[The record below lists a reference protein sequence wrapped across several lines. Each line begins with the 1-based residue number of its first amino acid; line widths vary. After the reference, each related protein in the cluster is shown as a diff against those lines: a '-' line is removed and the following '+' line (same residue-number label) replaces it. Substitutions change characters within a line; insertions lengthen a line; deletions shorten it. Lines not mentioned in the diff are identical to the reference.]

1 MPVVR
6 ASEAVVHEMHGVRFV
21 SYATPGTGSKEL
33 AAWRGE
39 IPAGTKGPAHTVTR
53 EEVLHLLTGSLR
65 LTLDGTAHTLT
76 PGDTAIVNAGT
87 KLGVENPTDAPATM
101 WVTTSVG
108 LEAELADGT
117 RISPPWANA

>member
-6 ASEAVVHEMHGVRFV
+6 ASEAVVHELHGVRFV
-21 SYATPGTGSKEL
+21 SYAAPGTGSKEL

-39 IPAGTKGPAHTVTR
+39 IPAGAKGPDHTISR
-53 EEVLHLLTGSLR
+53 EEIFHVLTGSLR

-76 PGDTAIVNAGT
+76 AGDTAIANAGT
-87 KLGVENPTDAPATM
+87 TLGLENPTHAPATM

-117 RISPPWANA
+117 RMAPPWANS